1 MDDAEIDVDAG
12 LRELS
17 TLLFKQETL
26 EGTMQRIAAVAAR
39 CVCSSGTGAGG
50 GASVLLLS
58 GDEPYIATATDDR
71 VRAVDQHW
79 LDARE
84 GPVIDAL
91 KTGETVVACNVGADE
106 RYPDAGPTA
115 CALGL
120 LAAVSV
126 PLGAGADQGGEV
138 IGALTVYADQA
149 GAFGSDHVVAAELVA
164 AQASAL
170 VVNMQTHA
178 ECQERIRQLQEA
190 LDSRVV
196 IEQAKGILMERHR
209 ADPQQAFRLLRERS
223 QRENRRLRLVAEDL
237 VLLASGARAGEDGR
251 RG

>member
-1 MDDAEIDVDAG
+1 MDDEVDVDAG

-17 TLLFKQETL
+17 TLLFTQETL

-50 GASVLLLS
+50 GASVLLVS
-58 GDEPYIATATDDR
+58 GDEPYIAAATDDR
-71 VRAVDQHW
+71 VRAVDRHW

-84 GPVIDAL
+84 GPCIDAL
-91 KTGETVVACNVGADE
+91 KTGETVVACNVGSDE
-106 RYPDAGPTA
+106 RYADAGPTV

-126 PLGAGADQGGEV
+126 PLGIDAGGSGV
-138 IGALTVYADQA
+138 IGALTVYADREN
-149 GAFGSDHVVAAELVA
+149 AFGSDHVAAAELVA

-170 VVNMQTHA
+170 VLNMQTHA

-196 IEQAKGILMERHR
+196 IEQAKGVLVERHR
-209 ADPQQAFRLLRERS
+209 VDPQQAFRLLREQS

-237 VLLASGARAGEDGR
+237 VLLASGARTGEDVR

>member
-1 MDDAEIDVDAG
+1 MDDAEVDVDTG

-17 TLLFKQETL
+17 TLLFTQETL

-39 CVCSSGTGAGG
+39 CVCSGGTGAGG

-58 GDEPYIATATDDR
+58 GGEPYVAAVTDDR
-71 VRAVDQHW
+71 VRAVDRHW

-84 GPVIDAL
+84 GPCIDAL

-106 RYPDAGPTA
+106 RYADTGPTV

-126 PLGAGADQGGEV
+126 PLGASEGGGV
-138 IGALTVYADQA
+138 IGALTVYADTA
-149 GAFGSDHVVAAELVA
+149 DVFGSEHVAAAELVA
-164 AQASAL
+164 AQARAL

-196 IEQAKGILMERHR
+196 IEQAKGILVERHR
-209 ADPQQAFRLLRERS
+209 VDPQRAFRLLRDRS
-223 QRENRRLRLVAEDL
+223 QRENRRLRLVAEEL
-237 VLLASGARAGEDGR
+237 VLLASSARAREDGR